1 MGGFITAVIEG
12 FSAAA
17 FFTRKNG
24 KEQLFLYYSRP
35 DEQGTKKRRLI
46 MALTRKASGNPANP
60 PKNTGGSMTKDEIV
74 AIKDRAERRAAIA
87 ANMNLFEKGE

>member
-1 MGGFITAVIEG
+1 MGGFITAVIEE

-60 PKNTGGSMTKDEIV
+60 PKNTGGSMTKDEIM
-74 AIKDRAERRAAIA
+74 AIKDRSERRAAIA